1 MGKNVCG
8 IESRASSALP
18 ELTDEIKANRVSLDE
33 SRYISYD
40 SYINDPERSNY
51 IEKVGSALLRKK
63 NNIFF

>member
-1 MGKNVCG
+1 MGGNICG

-18 ELTDEIKANRVSLDE
+18 ELTDEIKANRVALDE

-40 SYINDPERSNY
+40 SYVNDPERENY

-63 NNIFF
+63 NSIFF